1 MASVERVSVA
11 LTPEVADM
19 VRRAVESGEY
29 FSDNEVVAEALR
41 EWMLRRTHQDQF
53 NELRDLWTE
62 GLASGPGR
70 MLGETVIC
78 SDDPLILSEG
88 PFAAEVRVSR
98 NRRCAGRFHLG
109 GDYPI
114 ARQRRR
120 RRAVHSSVDVN
131 EARSGFTTGD

>member
-70 MLGETVIC
+70 MQSIEDIKQ
-78 SDDPLILSEG
+78 E
-88 PFAAEVRVSR
+88 AR
-98 NRRCAGRFHLG
+98 NRLA
-109 GDYPI
+109 
-114 ARQRRR
+114 
-120 RRAVHSSVDVN
+120 
-131 EARSGFTTGD
+131 ARSQSDN